1 MVANLT
7 FDKKGYEVHW
17 EAVKPIAERGQKIKA
32 KAMAAID
39 EDTEAFNE
47 MMAAMKLPKKT
58 DEEKALREDA
68 MQEATKKAIMVP
80 FQTLELA
87 VKAVEL
93 AAEIA
98 AIGNSNA
105 LSDAGVAAITATAA
119 AQSAFLNVKINMAGI
134 TDDNFKQEIMSKSEI
149 ILAKIKKKANI
160 IFEDIKS
167 RL

>member
-7 FDKKGYEVHW
+7 FDKKGYEAHW

-58 DEEKALREDA
+58 DEESAFREDA

-98 AIGNSNA
+98 VIGNSNA
-105 LSDAGVAAITATAA
+105 LSDAGVAAITANAA

-134 TDDNFKQEIMSKSEI
+134 TYDNFKQEIMSKSEI
-149 ILAKIKKKANI
+149 ILAKIDKKANI
-160 IFEDIKS
+160 IVEDIKS
-167 RL
+167 RI